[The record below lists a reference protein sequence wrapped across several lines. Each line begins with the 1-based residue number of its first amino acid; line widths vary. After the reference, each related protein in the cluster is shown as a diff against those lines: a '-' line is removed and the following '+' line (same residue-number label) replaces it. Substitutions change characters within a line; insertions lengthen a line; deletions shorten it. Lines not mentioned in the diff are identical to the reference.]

1 MQVEG
6 TEHLVS
12 LQIFIPSRGGP
23 TLRKKGRLHGV
34 QWLSKT
40 HGFGLLATIVMR
52 SCNAWKKQVSVVILA
67 KSRTFPGG
75 YTLSELDTIMPP
87 FAYMYKTPCFNDA
100 FYSKKYSCMREYYCA
115 QVLAQKMT
123 PHVFF
128 SFNWK

>member
-52 SCNAWKKQVSVVILA
+52 SCNAWKKQVSVVILD
-67 KSRTFPGG
+67 KSSTS
-75 YTLSELDTIMPP
+75 TLRAMLITLLQAQ
-87 FAYMYKTPCFNDA
+87 FQQ
-100 FYSKKYSCMREYYCA
+100 CA
-115 QVLAQKMT
+115 TLESLIIVYN
-123 PHVFF
+123 H
-128 SFNWK
+128 N